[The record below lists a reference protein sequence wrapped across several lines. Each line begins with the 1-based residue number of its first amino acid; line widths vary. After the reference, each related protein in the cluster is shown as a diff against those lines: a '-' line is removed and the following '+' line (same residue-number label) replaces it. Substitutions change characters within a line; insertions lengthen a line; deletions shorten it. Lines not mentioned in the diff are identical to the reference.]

1 MVKIKKNLKKKIF
14 ITSSKQE
21 CFHLSKN
28 KSKYF
33 TSLKIQINSLKLIQS
48 SLWGAKKECN

>member
-1 MVKIKKNLKKKIF
+1 MVKIRFF
-14 ITSSKQE
+14 ITLSNK

-33 TSLKIQINSLKLIQS
+33 TSLKIQINSLKPTQG
-48 SLWGAKKECN
+48 SLWGSKECN